1 MVNIDLDEIAHTIV
15 QDAKTDLIKS
25 LKKASKNLLGNMQS
39 NLEDNLE
46 DLKHNEFNAGW
57 GEFKQLVLMYIKDQF
72 GEESEIGKLLLDDI
86 ENLC

>member
-25 LKKASKNLLGNMQS
+25 LKKASKNLLGDMQS

-57 GEFKQLVLMYIKDQF
+57 SEFKQLVLMYIKDQF

>member
-1 MVNIDLDEIAHTIV
+1 MVNIDIDEIAHTIV

-25 LKKASKNLLGNMQS
+25 LKKASKNLLEDMQY

-46 DLKHNEFNAGW
+46 DLKHNEFNDGW
-57 GEFKQLVLMYIKDQF
+57 NEFKHLVLDYIKDQF
-72 GEESEIGKLLLDDI
+72 GEESEIGRLLLDDI

>member
-25 LKKASKNLLGNMQS
+25 LKKASKNLLGDMQS

-57 GEFKQLVLMYIKDQF
+57 GEFKQLVLMYIKDPV
-72 GEESEIGKLLLDDI
+72 SYTHLTLPTKA
-86 ENLC
+86 

>member
-1 MVNIDLDEIAHTIV
+1 MVNIDLDEIAHNIV

-25 LKKASKNLLGNMQS
+25 LKKASKNSLEDMQS

-46 DLKHNEFNAGW
+46 DLKHHQFNDGW
-57 GEFKQLVLMYIKDQF
+57 YEFKHLVLDYIKDQF

>member
-25 LKKASKNLLGNMQS
+25 LKKASKNLLGDMQS

-57 GEFKQLVLMYIKDQF
+57 GEFKELVLMYIKDQF

>member
-1 MVNIDLDEIAHTIV
+1 MKIDLDEIAHTIV

-25 LKKASKNLLGNMQS
+25 LKKASENLLGDMQNELS
-39 NLEDNLE
+39 RDFEE
-46 DLKHNEFNAGW
+46 IKHQEFNDGWNEF
-57 GEFKQLVLMYIKDQF
+57 KHLVLDYIKDQF

>member
-1 MVNIDLDEIAHTIV
+1 MKIDLDEIAHTIV

-25 LKKASKNLLGNMQS
+25 LKKASENLLGDMQNELS
-39 NLEDNLE
+39 RDFEE
-46 DLKHNEFNAGW
+46 LKHQEFNDGWNEF
-57 GEFKQLVLMYIKDQF
+57 KHLVLDYIKDQF

>member
-25 LKKASKNLLGNMQS
+25 LKKASKNLLGDMQS